1 MKFTKY
7 IICTKMINQDNSEY
21 VMCQKSIITEGTW
34 EGNTELEEVEFGD
47 NITQIGA
54 YAFENCTSLTT
65 VTFHTSLKRIDPN
78 AFAGCTA
85 LQKIVAPDTLEEVD
99 CWLDGKR
106 AVKLSLFN
114 PSSEELIENLKK
126 GYPMDLYYKGVFR
139 DDYWD

>member
-1 MKFTKY
+1 
-7 IICTKMINQDNSEY
+7 MINQERRE
-21 VMCQKSIITEGTW
+21 SIFCHESFVPSDLYK
-34 EGNTELEEVEFGD
+34 GNTELEEVEFGD

-65 VTFHTSLKRIDPN
+65 VTFHTSLIRIDPN